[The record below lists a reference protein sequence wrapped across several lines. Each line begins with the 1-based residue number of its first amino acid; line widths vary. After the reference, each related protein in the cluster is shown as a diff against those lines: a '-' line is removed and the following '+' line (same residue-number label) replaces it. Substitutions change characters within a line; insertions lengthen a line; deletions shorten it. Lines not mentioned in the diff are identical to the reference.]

1 MEKIMQYGEKFY
13 GRLKTRNLSV
23 RQENLYKTLMPEIE
37 IKSFKEADTSSFR
50 SVFLEI
56 GFGSG
61 EHMAYMAMNNPED
74 LFIGC
79 EPFVNGVAS
88 LLVKIEEN
96 DIKNIRIYQADARI
110 LIKEIPSNSL
120 AGVFLLFPD
129 PWAKRKHTKRR
140 FLQNETIASLWNKLQ
155 VAGVWRIASDHEV
168 YKAWILKLFNQ
179 ERFKACF
186 DVKTFNRAT
195 RPDVKT
201 WAQTRY
207 EQKATGDILYV
218 ECVKK
223 RSSDEIN
230 QETQ

>member
-13 GRLKTRNLSV
+13 GRIKTRSLSV
-23 RQENLYKTLMPEIE
+23 RQENLYKTLMSEIG
-37 IKSFKEADTSSFR
+37 IKSYKEADTSSFQR
-50 SVFLEI
+50 IFLEI

-61 EHMAYMAMNNPED
+61 EHIAYMAMNNPKD

-96 DIKNIRIYQADARI
+96 GIKNIRIYQADARI
-110 LIKEIPSNSL
+110 MMKEVPSNSL

-129 PWAKRKHTKRR
+129 PWAKRKHIKRR
-140 FLQNETIASLWNKLQ
+140 FLQNETIDSIWGKLKI
-155 VAGVWRIASDHEV
+155 GGFWRIASDHEA
-168 YKAWILKLFNQ
+168 YKAWMLRLFSQ
-179 ERFKACF
+179 DQIRDRF
-186 DVKTFNRAT
+186 DVKTFNKES
-195 RPDVKT
+195 RPDIT
-201 WAQTRY
+201 NWAQTRY
-207 EQKATGDILYV
+207 EQKATGDILYM

-230 QETQ
+230 QET